1 MFDKF
6 KKYITGVGEKTTRH
20 MFHKVTQD
28 ELNEVKE
35 KIFIPHELLLF
46 YENIGYGFFF
56 DTPDSYSIDRLYSPS
71 EFCKINLRED
81 YYTDDPT
88 LDYYGHK
95 KFENY
100 KIFFEVVEGN
110 YLLIA
115 DNEDK
120 GKNAIIYIN
129 EKIADSLEEFLNR
142 FDDEGHYFER

>member
-1 MFDKF
+1 MFDKL
-6 KKYITGVGEKTTRH
+6 KIHYGSRGKNYSTYVSQSNSGWIKWSE
-20 MFHKVTQD
+20 
-28 ELNEVKE
+28 E

-46 YENIGYGFFF
+46 YENIGYGLFF

-88 LDYYGHK
+88 LDYYDHK

-142 FDDEGHYFER
+142 FNDEGHYFER